1 MRDNS
6 PKVLYNITNLQPLSR
21 REDTIMRRLF
31 ALLLCAALLLAL
43 TGCSKAAGGS
53 YKLEYITADGVR
65 MLPSSFGMNITLDL
79 EEDGVGTANYSGT
92 VMDITWTDEGKTVLV
107 TGPKGELEFRK
118 DGKNLILHDNGT
130 LLFFTLVETDD

>member
-1 MRDNS
+1 
-6 PKVLYNITNLQPLSR
+6 
-21 REDTIMRRLF
+21 MRRLF

-65 MLPSSFGMNITLDL
+65 MLPSSFGMNISLDL